1 MKTLVITGA
10 ARQKGHTNQMVKL
23 FLDTLG
29 GDYDIIDAY
38 RVENV
43 APCKDCR
50 YCWHKKG
57 CSIKDGMQ
65 EIYEK
70 VEKAQVLVLASPL
83 YFSTLTGPLLALCS
97 RFQALYMARR
107 NRGSGWEQTK
117 GGLVLLT
124 GGGSTKDPSCAF
136 RTSRII
142 LREMGAGEIRQVASI
157 GTDHLPAGE
166 DEEALRQAVA
176 AAREFNTLFA

>member
-1 MKTLVITGA
+1 MYTLIFNGSPRGA
-10 ARQKGHTNQMVKL
+10 G
-23 FLDTLG
+23 DTSALIQAFCREIQG
-29 GDYDIIDAY
+29 QVEQIDAY
-38 RVENV
+38 RSTLS
-43 APCKDCR
+43 PCVDCR
-50 YCWHKKG
+50 RCAGGGG
-57 CSIKDGMQ
+57 CVINDGMQ

-83 YFSTLTGPLLALCS
+83 YWSTLAGPLLALCS

-107 NRGSGWEQTK
+107 NQGSGWEQTK

-176 AAREFNTLFA
+176 AARGFNTLFA

>member
-65 EIYEK
+65 EIYDKLE
-70 VEKAQVLVLASPL
+70 AADNIVLASPM
-83 YFSTLTGPLLALCS
+83 YFHSITGKMKALID
-97 RFQALYMARR
+97 RFSGVLGWACPQRYARKAR
-107 NRGSGWEQTK
+107 AQRGDSH
-117 GGLVLLT
+117 GGR
-124 GGGSTKDPSCAF
+124 SA
-136 RTSRII
+136 
-142 LREMGAGEIRQVASI
+142 
-157 GTDHLPAGE
+157 
-166 DEEALRQAVA
+166 
-176 AAREFNTLFA
+176 